1 MCPADPSRTAG
12 PRRASAAQGV
22 GARRRL
28 WRRGTAAAEFA
39 ILAPIL
45 ALLIF
50 ATVDLVL
57 YMRAQVKTEGA
68 AVQVGQV
75 VSQCRQIS
83 NPGDMTDFWLIAQTV
98 LGNLAD
104 VSASGAGTVIVS
116 AVFSNAAGSNRV
128 AWQQRSNSRF
138 NSAIGSAGGAATI
151 PAGYV
156 VPNGQVLIVTEVF
169 APARPWVLSA
179 ALMNTGVLPQ
189 TLRSA
194 SLYLSRAPDPT
205 TVSAVPVN
213 NANRVCMA

>member
-1 MCPADPSRTAG
+1 MA
-12 PRRASAAQGV
+12 ASW
-22 GARRRL
+22 RL
-28 WRRGTAAAEFA
+28 GRRGTSAAEFA
-39 ILAPIL
+39 ILAPII

-57 YMRAQVKTEGA
+57 YMRAQVKIEGA

-83 NPGDMTDFWLIAQTV
+83 SPGDVNDFWLVAQTV
-98 LGNLAD
+98 LGNVAD
-104 VSASGAGTVIVS
+104 VSAAGSATVIVS
-116 AVFSNAAGSNRV
+116 TVFSNATGNNRV

-151 PAGYV
+151 PASYV
-156 VPNGQVLIVTEVF
+156 VPTGQVLIVTEVF
-169 APARPWVLSA
+169 APVRPWLLSG
-179 ALMNTGVLPQ
+179 ALMNAGVLPQ

-205 TVSAVPVN
+205 TVSAAPVN